1 MSFENMFNMSKDLIL
16 EVPDADFIKA
26 FRESLN
32 ISQPEAAK
40 IAGLNDRA
48 IWNKYERG
56 ERTPSKHTWTLFV
69 LMAGQHPR
77 FKIDNV

>member
-1 MSFENMFNMSKDLIL
+1 MFNMSKDLIL

-77 FKIDNV
+77 FKIDSV